1 MTGLERNRLTTGS
14 QCKSLSDYQSI
25 WRYSPPRKRE
35 KMDDKLEIKNLL
47 DQAVRLKKKREEFL
61 DEIKKDLQ
69 NENNLVN

>member
-1 MTGLERNRLTTGS
+1 
-14 QCKSLSDYQSI
+14 
-25 WRYSPPRKRE
+25 
-35 KMDDKLEIKNLL
+35 MDDKLEIKNLL